1 MATSTTQYIKL
12 GIFVILGSFFIL
24 VMAYLIGNEQNIFRP
39 TFQITTVFNNVNG
52 LQEGNNVRYSGINV
66 GIVKNIVME
75 NDTSIRVYMQIQENM
90 LEHIKDNAVAMVGS
104 DGIVGSML
112 VNIIPGEGTGKLVAD
127 GDEIPSFSRISTQD
141 MLTTLNVTNENAS
154 LLTADLL
161 AVTQAL
167 RSGQGVLGRLLYD
180 SIMAQD
186 LQQSFRNLNRS
197 TAKSEQAIER
207 LNAMIREWRL
217 EQSTLNLLMDDPE
230 FAQQLRDVAANL
242 DSSGQQI
249 RELTG
254 SLNELVGDLQEG
266 EGTLGMLLRDTAMAS
281 EIRHGLKHLDSGLVK
296 FDENMEAL
304 KHNWLTR
311 GYFKKMEKEQKK
323 LEKEQKR
330 QERKQSRKE

>member
-1 MATSTTQYIKL
+1 MATSTIQYIKL

-39 TFQITTVFNNVNG
+39 TFQITAVFNNVNG
-52 LQEGNNVRYSGINV
+52 LQEGNNVRYSGISV
-66 GIVKNIVME
+66 GIVRDIVME
-75 NDTSIRVYMQIQENM
+75 NDTSIRVYMQIQEDM
-90 LEHIKDNAVAMVGS
+90 LDHIKDNAVAMVGS
-104 DGIVGSML
+104 DGLVGSML
-112 VNIIPGEGTGKLVAD
+112 INILPWPGAGNPVTD
-127 GDEIPSFSRISTQD
+127 GDEITTFTRINTQD
-141 MLTTLNVTNENAS
+141 MLTTLNVTNQNAS

-180 SIMAQD
+180 SLMARD
-186 LQQSFRNLNRS
+186 LQQSFQNLNRS
-197 TAKSEQAIER
+197 TAKSEEAIDR
-207 LNAMIREWRL
+207 LNAMIRDWRL
-217 EQSTLNLLMDDPE
+217 EQSTLTLLMDDPD
-230 FAQQLRDVAANL
+230 FAQQLREVATNL

-254 SLNELVGDLQEG
+254 SLNQLVGDLQEG

-304 KHNWLTR
+304 QHNWLTR
-311 GYFKKMEKEQKK
+311 GYFKKLEKEQKK
-323 LEKEQKR
+323 MEKAQKK
-330 QERKQSRKE
+330 QERKERRNQ